1 MAKYY
6 TQQGLSKSQRRVK
19 RYRFLVLIALL
30 ILLAFSGTLALD
42 TYKQWIQSDTE
53 TSSTTPV
60 MTTIESTTEIYTTD
74 HFQFQ
79 TPTKWRAIPEET
91 KNGRYVYR
99 QFNGSLIEQEIAVD
113 VSNTQPPLALTQI
126 THVLPVTASEEGFL
140 RVEPSGLEH
149 CKKAVKA
156 DTNRTIQMVTMNKV
170 SFPCS
175 PTGTNY
181 VVSVGLVGGSHIMPL
196 SRPSGGTANYTITYK
211 NTTALPTARDFLNI
225 IETFETR

>member
-19 RYRFLVLIALL
+19 RYRFLVLIALV
-30 ILLAFSGTLALD
+30 ILLAFSATLAYD
-42 TYKQWIQSDTE
+42 TYKQWMQSDTE
-53 TSSTTPV
+53 SSSTTPL
-60 MTTIESTTEIYTTD
+60 MTTIESNTEIYTTD

-79 TPTKWRAIPEET
+79 TPTKWKAIPEET

-99 QFNGSLIEQEIAVD
+99 QFNGSLVEQEIAVD
-113 VSNTQPPLALTQI
+113 VSSSQQPLALNQVTR
-126 THVLPVTASEEGFL
+126 VLPVTVSEEGFL
-140 RVEPSGLEH
+140 RVESSNLDH

-156 DTNRTIQMVTMNKV
+156 ETNRTIQMVIMDKV

-181 VVSVGLVGGSHIMPL
+181 VVSVGLVGGSYIMPL

-211 NTTALPTARDFLNI
+211 NITAIPTSRDFVNI